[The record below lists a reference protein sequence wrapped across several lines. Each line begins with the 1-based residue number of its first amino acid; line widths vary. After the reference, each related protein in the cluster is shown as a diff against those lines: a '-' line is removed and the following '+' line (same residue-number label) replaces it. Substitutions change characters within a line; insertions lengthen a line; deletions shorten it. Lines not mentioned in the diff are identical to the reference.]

1 MAFTALDAQA
11 HSNLGSSALHKI
23 LEIYYTEHA
32 LQRMAKRAIEPEWIE
47 RVIRAPALRLD
58 DDNDPELEH
67 HLAKVPELANRVL
80 RVIVSKSE
88 PRRVVTLYP
97 DRNMKGKL

>member
-1 MAFTALDAQA
+1 M
-11 HSNLGSSALHKI
+11 
-23 LEIYYTEHA
+23 EIHFTEHA
-32 LQRMAKRAIEPEWIE
+32 LQRMAKRAIEHEWVE
-47 RVIRAPALRLD
+47 RVIRDPALRLE

-67 HLAKVPELANRVL
+67 RLAKVPELANRVL

>member
-1 MAFTALDAQA
+1 MCESIET
-11 HSNLGSSALHKI
+11 H
-23 LEIYYTEHA
+23 YTDHA
-32 LQRMAKRAIEPEWIE
+32 LQRMAKRAIQTEWVE
-47 RVIRAPALRLD
+47 RVIREPALRHD
-58 DDNDPELEH
+58 DVIDPELEH
-67 HLAKVPELANRVL
+67 RLAKVPELANRVL

>member
-1 MAFTALDAQA
+1 M
-11 HSNLGSSALHKI
+11 
-23 LEIYYTEHA
+23 EIHYTEHA
-32 LQRMAKRAIEPEWIE
+32 LLRMTKRAIESHWVE
-47 RVIRAPALRLD
+47 RVIHNPALRLD
-58 DDNDPELEH
+58 DENDPELEH
-67 HLAKVPELANRVL
+67 RLAKVPELANRVL

>member
-1 MAFTALDAQA
+1 MEIHFTD
-11 HSNLGSSALHKI
+11 
-23 LEIYYTEHA
+23 HA
-32 LQRMAKRAIEPEWIE
+32 LQRMAKRAIEPEWVE
-47 RVIRAPALRLD
+47 QVIQNPDLRLD

-67 HLAKVPELANRVL
+67 RLAKVPELANRVL

-97 DRNMKGKL
+97 DRNMKGKT

>member
-1 MAFTALDAQA
+1 MPKFKTQNF
-11 HSNLGSSALHKI
+11 SNC
-23 LEIYYTEHA
+23 
-32 LQRMAKRAIEPEWIE
+32 P
-47 RVIRAPALRLD
+47 

-88 PRRVVTLYP
+88 PRRVVTLYL

>member
-1 MAFTALDAQA
+1 M
-11 HSNLGSSALHKI
+11 
-23 LEIYYTEHA
+23 EIYYTEHA

-88 PRRVVTLYP
+88 PRGVVTLYP

>member
-1 MAFTALDAQA
+1 M
-11 HSNLGSSALHKI
+11 
-23 LEIYYTEHA
+23 EIYFTEHA
-32 LQRMAKRAIEPEWIE
+32 LQRMAKRAIEPEWVE
-47 RVIRAPALRLD
+47 RVIMDPALRLE

-67 HLAKVPELANRVL
+67 RLAKVPELANRVL

-88 PRRVVTLYP
+88 PKRVVTLYP

>member
-1 MAFTALDAQA
+1 M
-11 HSNLGSSALHKI
+11 
-23 LEIYYTEHA
+23 EIYYTKHA
-32 LQRMAKRAIEPEWIE
+32 LLRMTKRAIEPEWVEWVIE
-47 RVIRAPALRLD
+47 NPSLRLD

-67 HLAKVPELANRVL
+67 HLAKVPEFANRVL
-80 RVIVSKSE
+80 RVIVFKSE

>member
-1 MAFTALDAQA
+1 MAE
-11 HSNLGSSALHKI
+11 SI
-23 LEIYYTEHA
+23 EIHYTEHA
-32 LQRMAKRAIEPEWIE
+32 LLRMAKRAIKPEWVE
-47 RVIRAPALRLD
+47 RVIRNPALRHD

-67 HLAKVPELANRVL
+67 RLAKVPELANRVL

-97 DRNMKGKL
+97 DRNMKGKI

>member
-1 MAFTALDAQA
+1 M
-11 HSNLGSSALHKI
+11 
-23 LEIYYTEHA
+23 EIYYTKHA
-32 LQRMAKRAIEPEWIE
+32 LLRMTKRAIEPEWVEWVIE
-47 RVIRAPALRLD
+47 NPSLRLD

-80 RVIVSKSE
+80 RVIVSKPE

>member
-1 MAFTALDAQA
+1 M
-11 HSNLGSSALHKI
+11 
-23 LEIYYTEHA
+23 EIHFTEHA
-32 LQRMAKRAIEPEWIE
+32 LQRMAKRAIEPVWVE
-47 RVIRAPALRLD
+47 RVIKNPALRFD

-67 HLAKVPELANRVL
+67 RLAKVPELANRVL

-97 DRNMKGKL
+97 DRNLKGRL